1 MIIDSHAYCF
11 PPGDT
16 KAGYAD
22 AREHL
27 RWMQAEHAVHH
38 QPAWRVRD
46 RAPASSEAIA
56 PASPGDWSTLPD
68 VDFRV
73 DRIHGRVVWTIDGE
87 DCTKQFYPPHLRNLE
102 YTPDGLIAEMDYA
115 GVDAALLH
123 TNPMLNRDSA
133 FQAECVAAFPGR
145 LYSMAPVDEWRV
157 ASETD
162 RVIEEIERAVR
173 VHGLHAVKFNATLSY
188 RGGVERGSGGVERG
202 SGGERW
208 SGGAFRPFWDAV
220 TALNVPVFFTLGAGP
235 VLGYRSDLVQGY
247 LDELG
252 VLMDWMDR
260 YPDTVCSI
268 THGFPW
274 RMFIEDSRIVLPE
287 DLWKPYENP
296 NLSMEVCFP
305 VRIGD
310 LYDFPYRE
318 ALPALE
324 EMVDRIGAGRLLWGT
339 DMPFQNRFCT
349 YRQSR
354 DWIEKYADFL
364 SEADLAAIMGGTAA
378 RVLGIA

>member
-1 MIIDSHAYCF
+1 MVIDAHAYCF
-11 PPGDT
+11 PPGDA

-22 AREHL
+22 VREHL
-27 RWMQAEHAVHH
+27 QWMQAEHALHH

-73 DRIHGRVVWTIDGE
+73 DHAHGRVVWTIDGE
-87 DCTKQFYPPHLRNLE
+87 DFTKQFYPPHLRSLE
-102 YTPDGLIAEMDYA
+102 YTPGGLIAEMDYA
-115 GVDAALLH
+115 GVDVALLH
-123 TNPMLNRDSA
+123 TNPMLSRDSA

-145 LYSMAPVDEWRV
+145 LYSMAPVDEWRI
-157 ASETD
+157 ARETD
-162 RVIEEIERAVR
+162 QVIDEIDRAVR
-173 VHGLHAVKFNATLSY
+173 IHRLHAIKFNATLAY
-188 RGGVERGSGGVERG
+188 RGSD
-202 SGGERW
+202 ERW
-208 SGGAFRPFWDAV
+208 SGSAYHSFWDAV

-235 VLGYRSDLVQGY
+235 VLGYHADRTQGY
-247 LDELG
+247 IDELG

-260 YPDTVCSI
+260 YPDSVCSI

-274 RMFIEDSRIVLPE
+274 RMFVEEGRPVLPE
-287 DLWKPYENP
+287 DLWRPFENP
-296 NLSMEVCFP
+296 NLSLEVCFP

-310 LYDFPYRE
+310 LFDFPYSE

-324 EMVDRIGAGRLLWGT
+324 EMVGRIGAGRLLWGT

-354 DWIEKYADFL
+354 DWIEKYAGFL
-364 SEADLAAIMGGTAA
+364 NASDRDAIMGGTAA
-378 RVLGIA
+378 RILGLT

>member
-11 PPGDT
+11 PPGDA
-16 KAGYAD
+16 KAGYGNV
-22 AREHL
+22 REHL
-27 RWMQAEHAVHH
+27 QWMQAEHAVHH

-46 RAPASSEAIA
+46 RARASSEAIA

-73 DRIHGRVVWTIDGE
+73 DRTHGRVVWTIDGE
-87 DCTKQFYPPHLRNLE
+87 DYTKQFYPPHLRNLE

-115 GVDAALLH
+115 GVDVALLH

-145 LYSMAPVDEWRV
+145 LYSMAPVDEWRI
-157 ASETD
+157 AAETD
-162 RVIEEIERAVR
+162 RVIKEIDRAVR
-173 VHGLHAVKFNATLSY
+173 DHGLHTVKFNATLAY
-188 RGGVERGSGGVERG
+188 RGSEQP
-202 SGGERW
+202 W
-208 SGGAFRPFWDAV
+208 SGGAYRPFWDAV
-220 TALNVPVFFTLGAGP
+220 AGLKVPVFFTLGAGP
-235 VLGYRSDLVQGY
+235 VLGYHSDLVQGY

-260 YPDTVCSI
+260 YPDSVCSI

-274 RMFIEDSRIVLPE
+274 RMFLEGDRLVLPE
-287 DLWKPYENP
+287 GLWRPFENR
-296 NLSMEVCFP
+296 NLSLEVCFP

-310 LYDFPYRE
+310 LFDFPYRE

-354 DWIEKYADFL
+354 DWIEKYAGFL
-364 SEADLAAIMGGTAA
+364 SEADVSAIMGGTAA
-378 RVLGIA
+378 RILGIKFT

>member
-11 PPGDT
+11 PPGDA

-22 AREHL
+22 ARDHL

-73 DRIHGRVVWTIDGE
+73 DRTHGRVVWTIDGE

-123 TNPMLNRDSA
+123 TNPMLGRDSA
-133 FQAECVAAFPGR
+133 FQAECIAAFPGR
-145 LYSMAPVDEWRV
+145 LYSMAPVDEWRI
-157 ASETD
+157 ASEPD

-173 VHGLHAVKFNATLSY
+173 VHGLHAVKFNASLAY
-188 RGGVERGSGGVERG
+188 RGSGQPWSRG
-202 SGGERW
+202 
-208 SGGAFRPFWDAV
+208 AYQPFWDAV
-220 TALNVPVFFTLGAGP
+220 AALNVPVFFTLGAGP
-235 VLGYRSDLVQGY
+235 VLGYHADLTQGY
-247 LDELG
+247 FDELG
-252 VLMDWMDR
+252 VLMDWMDC

-274 RMFIEDSRIVLPE
+274 RMFVGGDRLVLP
-287 DLWKPYENP
+287 DGLWRPFENP
-296 NLSMEVCFP
+296 NLSLEVCFP

-310 LYDFPYRE
+310 LFDYPYRE
-318 ALPALE
+318 AWPALE
-324 EMVDRIGAGRLLWGT
+324 EMAGRIGSGRLLWGT

-364 SEADLAAIMGGTAA
+364 SEADLSAIMGGTAA
-378 RVLGIA
+378 RILGISRTRKFT

>member
-11 PPGDT
+11 PPGDE

-22 AREHL
+22 ARDHL

-56 PASPGDWSTLPD
+56 PEAPGDWSTLPD

-73 DRIHGRVVWTIDGE
+73 DRTHGRVVWTIDGE

-102 YTPDGLIAEMDYA
+102 FTPDGLIAEMDYA

-123 TNPMLNRDSA
+123 TNPMLGRDSA
-133 FQAECVAAFPGR
+133 FQAECIAVFPGR
-145 LYSMAPVDEWRV
+145 LYSMAPVDEWRI
-157 ASETD
+157 ASEPD
-162 RVIEEIERAVR
+162 RVIEEIERAVC
-173 VHGLHAVKFNATLSY
+173 VHGLHAVKFNASLAY
-188 RGGVERGSGGVERG
+188 RGSKQPWSRGEYQ
-202 SGGERW
+202 
-208 SGGAFRPFWDAV
+208 PFWDAV
-220 TALNVPVFFTLGAGP
+220 AALDVPVFFTLGAGP
-235 VLGYRSDLVQGY
+235 VLGYHADLTQGY
-247 LDELG
+247 LGELG

-260 YPDTVCSI
+260 YPDSVCSI

-274 RMFIEDSRIVLPE
+274 RMFVDGDRLVLP
-287 DLWKPYENP
+287 DGLWRPFENP
-296 NLSMEVCFP
+296 NLSLEVCFP

-310 LYDFPYRE
+310 LFDYPYRE
-318 ALPALE
+318 TWPALE
-324 EMVDRIGAGRLLWGT
+324 EMADRIGSDRLLWGT

-354 DWIEKYADFL
+354 NWIEKYADYL
-364 SEADLAAIMGGTAA
+364 SEVDLAAIMGGTAA
-378 RVLGIA
+378 RVLGISRTRKFT

>member
-11 PPGDT
+11 PPGDA

-73 DRIHGRVVWTIDGE
+73 DRTHGRVVWTIDGE

-102 YTPDGLIAEMDYA
+102 YTPDGLVAEMDYA

-123 TNPMLNRDSA
+123 TNPMLNRDGA
-133 FQAECVAAFPGR
+133 YQAECVAAFPGQ
-145 LYSMAPVDEWRV
+145 LYSMAPVDEWRI
-157 ASETD
+157 AAETD
-162 RVIEEIERAVR
+162 RVIGEIERAAR
-173 VHGLHAVKFNATLSY
+173 THGLHAVKFNATLAY
-188 RGGVERGSGGVERG
+188 HGSRQP
-202 SGGERW
+202 W
-208 SGGAFRPFWDAV
+208 SGGAYRPFWDAV
-220 TALNVPVFFTLGAGP
+220 AALNVPVFFTLGAGP
-235 VLGYRSDLVQGY
+235 VLGYHADLTQGY

-274 RMFIEDSRIVLPE
+274 RMFIDGDRLVLPE
-287 DLWKPYENP
+287 GLWQPYENP

-310 LYDFPYRE
+310 LFDFPYRE

-324 EMVDRIGAGRLLWGT
+324 EMVERIGADRLLWGT

-354 DWIEKYADFL
+354 DWIEKYAGFL

-378 RVLGIA
+378 RILGIKFT

>member
-11 PPGDT
+11 PPGDA
-16 KAGYAD
+16 KAGHAD
-22 AREHL
+22 ARDHL

-56 PASPGDWSTLPD
+56 PQAPGDGSTLPD

-73 DRIHGRVVWTIDGE
+73 DRTHGRVVWTIDGE
-87 DCTKQFYPPHLRNLE
+87 DYTKQFYPPHLRNLE
-102 YTPDGLIAEMDYA
+102 YTPGGLIAEMDYA

-123 TNPMLNRDSA
+123 TNPMLGRDSA
-133 FQAECVAAFPGR
+133 FQAACLEAFPGR
-145 LYSMAPVDEWRV
+145 LFSMAPVDEWRI
-157 ASETD
+157 ADEPD
-162 RVIEEIERAVR
+162 AVIKEIERAVQA
-173 VHGLHAVKFNATLSY
+173 HGLHAVKFNASLAY
-188 RGGVERGSGGVERG
+188 RGSEQPWSRG
-202 SGGERW
+202 
-208 SGGAFRPFWDAV
+208 AYQPFWEAV
-220 TALNVPVFFTLGAGP
+220 AALNVPVFFTLGAGP
-235 VLGYRSDLVQGY
+235 VLGYHADLTQGY

-252 VLMDWMDR
+252 VLMDWMER
-260 YPDTVCSI
+260 YPDAVCSI

-274 RMFIEDSRIVLPE
+274 RMFVDGDRLILPE
-287 DLWKPYENP
+287 GLWRPFENP
-296 NLSMEVCFP
+296 NLSLEVCFP

-310 LYDFPYRE
+310 LFDYPYRE
-318 ALPALE
+318 VWPALE
-324 EMVDRIGAGRLLWGT
+324 EMVGRIGADRLLWGT

-354 DWIEKYADFL
+354 DWIEQYADFL

-378 RVLGIA
+378 RVLGIKFT

>member
-11 PPGDT
+11 PPGDA

-22 AREHL
+22 ARDHL

-73 DRIHGRVVWTIDGE
+73 DRTHGRVVWTIDGE

-123 TNPMLNRDSA
+123 TNPMLGRDSA
-133 FQAECVAAFPGR
+133 FQAECIAAFPGR
-145 LYSMAPVDEWRV
+145 LYSMAPLDEWRI
-157 ASETD
+157 ASEPD
-162 RVIEEIERAVR
+162 RVIEEIERAVCAHR
-173 VHGLHAVKFNATLSY
+173 LHAVKFNASLAY
-188 RGGVERGSGGVERG
+188 RGSEQPWSRG
-202 SGGERW
+202 
-208 SGGAFRPFWDAV
+208 AYQPFWDAV
-220 TALNVPVFFTLGAGP
+220 AALNVPVFFTLGAGP
-235 VLGYRSDLVQGY
+235 VLGYHADLTQGY
-247 LDELG
+247 LSELG
-252 VLMDWMDR
+252 VLMDWMER
-260 YPDTVCSI
+260 FPDTICSI

-274 RMFIEDSRIVLPE
+274 RMFVDGDRLVLP
-287 DLWKPYENP
+287 DGLWRPFENP
-296 NLSMEVCFP
+296 NLSLEVCFP

-310 LYDFPYRE
+310 LFDYPYRE
-318 ALPALE
+318 TWPALE
-324 EMVDRIGAGRLLWGT
+324 EMADRIGSDRLLWGT

-354 DWIEKYADFL
+354 DWIEKYADYL
-364 SEADLAAIMGGTAA
+364 SEVDLAAIMGGTAA
-378 RVLGIA
+378 RILGISRTRKFT

>member
-11 PPGDT
+11 PPGDA

-22 AREHL
+22 ARDHL

-73 DRIHGRVVWTIDGE
+73 DRTHGRVVWTIDGE

-123 TNPMLNRDSA
+123 TNPMLGRDSA
-133 FQAECVAAFPGR
+133 FQAECIAAFPGR
-145 LYSMAPVDEWRV
+145 LYSMAPVDEWRI
-157 ASETD
+157 ASEPD

-173 VHGLHAVKFNATLSY
+173 VHGLLAVKFNASLAY
-188 RGGVERGSGGVERG
+188 RGSGQPWSRG
-202 SGGERW
+202 
-208 SGGAFRPFWDAV
+208 AYQPFWNAV
-220 TALNVPVFFTLGAGP
+220 AALNVPVFFTLGAGP
-235 VLGYRSDLVQGY
+235 VLGYHADLTQEY
-247 LDELG
+247 LGELG

-274 RMFIEDSRIVLPE
+274 RMFVGGDRLVLP
-287 DLWKPYENP
+287 DGLWRPFENP
-296 NLSMEVCFP
+296 NLSLEVCFP

-310 LYDFPYRE
+310 LFDYPYRE
-318 ALPALE
+318 AWPALE
-324 EMVDRIGAGRLLWGT
+324 EMAGRIGSGRLLWGT

-364 SEADLAAIMGGTAA
+364 SEADLSAIMGGTAA
-378 RVLGIA
+378 RILGISRTRKFT

>member
-11 PPGDT
+11 PPGDAD
-16 KAGYAD
+16 AGYDD
-22 AREHL
+22 ARDHL
-27 RWMQAEHAVHH
+27 RWMQAEHAAHH

-46 RAPASSEAIA
+46 RAPATSDAIA
-56 PASPGDWSTLPD
+56 PSSPGDWSTLPD

-73 DRIHGRVVWTIDGE
+73 DRTHGRVVWTIDGE
-87 DCTKQFYPPHLRNLE
+87 DYTKQFYPPHLRNLE
-102 YTPDGLIAEMDYA
+102 YTPEGLIAEMDYA

-133 FQAECVAAFPGR
+133 YQAECVAAFPGR
-145 LYSMAPVDEWRV
+145 LYSMAPVDEWRI
-157 ASETD
+157 AAEID
-162 RVIEEIERAVR
+162 RVIGEIERAVDAHR
-173 VHGLHAVKFNATLSY
+173 LHAVKFNATLAY
-188 RGGVERGSGGVERG
+188 RGSEQP
-202 SGGERW
+202 W
-208 SGGAFRPFWDAV
+208 SAGAYLPFWDAV
-220 TALNVPVFFTLGAGP
+220 AALNVPVFFTLGAGP
-235 VLGYRSDLVQGY
+235 VLGYHADLTQGY
-247 LDELG
+247 FDELG
-252 VLMDWMDR
+252 VLMNWMDR

-274 RMFIEDSRIVLPE
+274 RMFVEGNRIVLPE
-287 DLWKPYENP
+287 DLWRPFENS
-296 NLSMEVCFP
+296 NLSLEVCFP

-310 LYDFPYRE
+310 LYDYPYRE

-324 EMVDRIGAGRLLWGT
+324 EMVGRIGAGRLLWGT

-364 SEADLAAIMGGTAA
+364 SEADLSAIMGGTAA
-378 RVLGIA
+378 RIIGIKFT